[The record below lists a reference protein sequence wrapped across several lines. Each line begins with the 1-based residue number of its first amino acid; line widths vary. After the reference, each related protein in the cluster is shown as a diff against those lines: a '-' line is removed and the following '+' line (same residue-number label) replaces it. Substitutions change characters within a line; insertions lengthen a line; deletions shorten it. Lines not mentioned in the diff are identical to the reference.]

1 MLPDEKKQ
9 IVTVQVTKAQAEFIE
24 TIESI
29 GPAEIHCSILSVLHI
44 AMSGYSE
51 EQGRP
56 TDKALADWEIILQIL
71 YKLTPIVAD
80 QGGVGKTGHS
90 PVYC

>member
-24 TIESI
+24 AIASI
-29 GPAEIHCSILSVLHI
+29 GPDEVHGSLLSVLQL
-44 AMSGYSE
+44 AMSDYGE
-51 EQGRP
+51 EQGVP
-56 TDKALADWEIILQIL
+56 TDKALADWQIILQLL

-80 QGGVGKTGHS
+80 QGGIGKTGHS